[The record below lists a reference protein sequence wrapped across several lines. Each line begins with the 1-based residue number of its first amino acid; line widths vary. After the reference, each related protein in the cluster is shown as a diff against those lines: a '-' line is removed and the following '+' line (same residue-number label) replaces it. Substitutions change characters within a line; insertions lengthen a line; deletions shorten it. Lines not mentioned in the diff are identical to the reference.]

1 MTVWGNGSKTKPRVT
16 SKYGK
21 RTGGAFS
28 FHYGTDFSG
37 YAGNDLRAILGGTV
51 THAGW
56 MNAAAG
62 NAVVIDTRLADGTV
76 VTICRF
82 HVGSIAVRK
91 GDSVAEGAY
100 LGEMGRTGNADGLC
114 DHVEIRFWAKGSYKT
129 VDPEQWIAARIA
141 ASAGGNSAGG
151 GTVQWPARGLY
162 GDAHVRSVQ
171 TKANRL
177 GAKLAVDGKD
187 GPATQ
192 AWVRGFQ
199 KANGLN
205 ADGIA
210 GPLTVS
216 KIDAKL
222 APATTARPIIRRG
235 SKGDHVAV
243 LQRQLAA
250 NYPLYARNLK
260 PDGDFGPA
268 TDAAVR
274 EFQRR
279 AGLQVDGIVGVATW
293 ARLGL

>member
-1 MTVWGNGSKTKPRVT
+1 MTVWGNGSKTQPRMT
-16 SKYGK
+16 SKYGP

-37 YAGNDLRAILGGTV
+37 NAGNDLKAILGGTV

-56 MNAAAG
+56 MNNAAG
-62 NAVVIDTRLADGTV
+62 NAVVIDTRLPDGTV

-82 HVGSIAVRK
+82 HVASVAVRK
-91 GDSVAEGAY
+91 GDTVSEGAY

-114 DHVEIRFWAKGSYKT
+114 DHVEIRFWKNGSYKT
-129 VDPEQWIAARIA
+129 VDPVQWIGSRIA
-141 ASAGGNSAGG
+141 AEAKG
-151 GTVQWPARGLY
+151 GTAAGSTNQWPARALY
-162 GDAHVRSVQ
+162 GEAHVRSVQ
-171 TKANRL
+171 EKANRL

-199 KANGLN
+199 KSVGL
-205 ADGIA
+205 AVDGIA
-210 GPLTVS
+210 GPLTVG
-216 KIDAKL
+216 KMDAKL
-222 APATTARPIIRRG
+222 APAAAARPVVKRG
-235 SKGDHVAV
+235 SKGAHVVA
-243 LQRQLAA
+243 LQKQLAA

-260 PDGDFGPA
+260 ADGDFGPA
-268 TDAAVR
+268 TEAAVR

-279 AGLQVDGIVGVATW
+279 AGLAVDGIVGTQTW

>member
-16 SKYGK
+16 SAYGP
-21 RTGGAFS
+21 RSGGAFS

-37 YAGNDLRAILGGTV
+37 YAGNDLKAILGGTV

-62 NAVVIDTRLADGTV
+62 NAIVIDTRLPDGTV

-82 HVGSIAVRK
+82 HVGAIGVRK
-91 GDSVAEGAY
+91 GQAVSEGQY
-100 LGEMGRTGNADGLC
+100 IGEMGRTGNADGLC
-114 DHVEIRFWAKGSYKT
+114 DHVEIRFWARGSYKT
-129 VDPEQWIAARIA
+129 VNPVHWIGARIA
-141 ASAGGNSAGG
+141 AEAKGNAITGGLS
-151 GTVQWPARGLY
+151 QWPARSLY

-177 GAKLAVDGKD
+177 GAKLVVDGKD

-192 AWVRGFQ
+192 AWVRSFQ
-199 KANGLN
+199 KSNRLN

-210 GPLTVS
+210 GPLTVA

-222 APATTARPIIRRG
+222 APATTVRPVIKRG
-235 SKGDHVAV
+235 SKGQAVAE
-243 LQRQLAA
+243 LQARLAA

-260 PDGDFGPA
+260 ADGDFGPA

-279 AGLQVDGIVGVATW
+279 AGLKVDGIVGAQTW
-293 ARLGL
+293 KRLGF

>member
-1 MTVWGNGSKTKPRVT
+1 MTVWGHGSKTKPRVT
-16 SKYGK
+16 SRYGA
-21 RTGGAFS
+21 RSGGAFS

-37 YAGNDLRAILGGTV
+37 YVGNDLKAILGGTV

-56 MNAAAG
+56 LNASAG
-62 NAVVIDTRLADGTV
+62 NAVVIDTRLPDGTV

-82 HVGSIAVRK
+82 HPASVSVRK
-91 GDSVAEGAY
+91 GDVVREGQRI
-100 LGEMGRTGNADGLC
+100 GQMGRTGNATGPC

-141 ASAGGNSAGG
+141 AEAKGSNSTGGLS
-151 GTVQWPARGLY
+151 QWPARSLY

-177 GAKLAVDGKD
+177 GAKLGVDGKD

-199 KANGLN
+199 KGNGLN

-210 GPLTVS
+210 GPLTVA
-216 KIDAKL
+216 KMDAKL
-222 APATTARPIIRRG
+222 APKPITRPTIRRG
-235 SKGDHVAV
+235 SKGQAV
-243 LQRQLAA
+243 VDLQKRLAS

-260 PDGDFGPA
+260 ADGDFGPA
-268 TDAAVR
+268 VEAAVR

-279 AGLQVDGIVGVATW
+279 AGLKVDGIVGEQTW
-293 ARLGL
+293 KRLGF